1 MSKITTTKLQ
11 TMKELGE
18 KIVMLTGYDAVF
30 AALMDKAEIDIIL
43 VGDSLGMVVQGSSN
57 TVAVSM
63 DDMEYHTG
71 CVAAGVENGLVL
83 GDLPFGSFHSPAV
96 AMENAVRLLGAG
108 AEMVKLEGAG
118 PMLESV
124 EYMTSRGVSVCGHLG
139 LTPQTA
145 HKLGGFKVQ
154 AREEAAAVQL
164 MQDALA
170 IEAAGAQLVVLEC
183 IPAPLATEVSTAL
196 SIPTIGIGAGGGC
209 DGQVLVMH
217 DMLGLVERAPKFV
230 ADFMQGNNSVEAA
243 FRDYADQVRSGQFPS
258 VEHQY

>member
-1 MSKITTTKLQ
+1 
-11 TMKELGE
+11 
-18 KIVMLTGYDAVF
+18 
-30 AALMDKAEIDIIL
+30 
-43 VGDSLGMVVQGSSN
+43 
-57 TVAVSM
+57 
-63 DDMEYHTG
+63 
-71 CVAAGVENGLVL
+71 
-83 GDLPFGSFHSPAV
+83 
-96 AMENAVRLLGAG
+96 
-108 AEMVKLEGAG
+108 
-118 PMLESV
+118 MLESV

-183 IPAPLATEVSTAL
+183 IPAPLATEVSAAL
-196 SIPTIGIGAGGGC
+196 RIPTIGIGAGGGC